1 MTTKKSKIDD
11 DMKAEIVKIVQSEI
25 KAIMENQTV
34 PKSLIELPPQPK
46 EKEPGEHGRKV
57 APGGR
62 KKIASTLDEELERLF
77 REWLKERGLTL
88 SRGLDVVFWH
98 FFGKPPMSFET
109 PKGTDKESDA
119 RSVLHAVPPN
129 TDRDD

>member
-25 KAIMENQTV
+25 KAIMENQTF
-34 PKSLIELPPQPK
+34 PKLQTELPPLPK
-46 EKEPGEHGRKV
+46 EKIAGEHGRKV

-62 KKIASTLDEELERLF
+62 TKIASTLDAELDRLF
-77 REWLKERGLTL
+77 HEWLDERGLTV

-98 FFGKPPMSFET
+98 FFDRPLLSHQISESQET
-109 PKGTDKESDA
+109 
-119 RSVLHAVPPN
+119 RSSKSEF
-129 TDRDD
+129 D